1 MPVRSAPT
9 VSDAVIDA
17 VKLEM
22 TMSAVNRP
30 AELLGIAPSLEHP
43 DQPPDHEQQRR
54 QGGHHLKKR
63 ERKELLDHRQPAAVP
78 IGRHGDAEPRD
89 VERMTEVHDDL
100 ALGRHGDRRDRGVE
114 LPGLDPREQ
123 ARQVRLPQLERVAE
137 LLGEAV
143 PEIDADA
150 APRAVGV
157 LDGEGRRL
165 LRADDERAVRRR
177 RLRSGWR
184 RPAGEPASGRER
196 EGHAERGSRER

>member
-157 LDGEGRRL
+157 LDGEGP
-165 LRADDERAVRRR
+165 ASFVPMTSV
-177 RLRSGWR
+177 RSGGVCA
-184 RPAGEPASGRER
+184 PAGVVQPMSQHPAASARAMRNGS
-196 EGHAERGSRER
+196 SRER